1 MKTKENTI
9 TVSRPRDGLKQFT
22 FSHHG
27 YKLSVGFGANH
38 YASWMVGERFGPEGS
53 QHFPTTY
60 EVAVLDEDDNFLPL
74 TSMDQVAG
82 WQSPDVVEA
91 LIQKMSRDDFDHKD
105 LKFYCD

>member
-22 FSHHG
+22 FSHHS
-27 YKLSVGFGANH
+27 YKLSVGYGHGH
-38 YASWMVGERFGPEGS
+38 YASWMVGERFGKEGS
-53 QHFPTTY
+53 QHFPTSF
-60 EVAVLDEDDNFLPL
+60 EVAVLDEDRNFLPL
-74 TSMDQVAG
+74 TSCDDVAG

-91 LIQKMSRDDFDHKD
+91 LIKKMSRDDFDHKD